1 MLLHDVQELDNDL
14 GRRTDHNLTATRL
27 LGIVHGVERI
37 VEDGSADHFD
47 GVFKE
52 SRFSNRVQK
61 RNEVSKDE
69 GKIRISPW
77 STPPPFTA
85 VGRREISN
93 LIKSATS
100 SLRAQRVPPF
110 SMKGSSARA
119 VMRDERSV
127 SFCSPW
133 PLGQANRTSF
143 CWKIDAKAKGS
154 K

>member
-110 SMKGSSARA
+110 
-119 VMRDERSV
+119 
-127 SFCSPW
+127 
-133 PLGQANRTSF
+133 
-143 CWKIDAKAKGS
+143 
-154 K
+154 